1 MVNPHDKLASYTL
14 AKSLKFVDD
23 HCVVGMPW
31 KSGRT
36 LLLDN
41 NSMVLQRLRRS
52 EGKLKQP
59 PKRGEAYKEVL
70 QTYQDKRVHQ
80 LSSTCR
86 KLSLNKPGTCPTFHC

>member
-1 MVNPHDKLASYTL
+1 MVNPHDKLASDTV
-14 AKSLKFVDD
+14 AKSLKFVDG
-23 HCVVGMPW
+23 HRVVGMPW

-41 NSMVLQRLRRS
+41 YSMALQRLQS
-52 EGKLKQP
+52 TEGKLKQS

-80 LSSTCR
+80 LGSTWR
-86 KLSLNKPGTCPTFHC
+86 S

>member
-41 NSMVLQRLRRS
+41 NSMVLQRPRS
-52 EGKLKQP
+52 TEGKLNSPRNVVKLT
-59 PKRGEAYKEVL
+59 KKY
-70 QTYQDKRVHQ
+70 
-80 LSSTCR
+80 CR
-86 KLSLNKPGTCPTFHC
+86 PAKIKGYIS